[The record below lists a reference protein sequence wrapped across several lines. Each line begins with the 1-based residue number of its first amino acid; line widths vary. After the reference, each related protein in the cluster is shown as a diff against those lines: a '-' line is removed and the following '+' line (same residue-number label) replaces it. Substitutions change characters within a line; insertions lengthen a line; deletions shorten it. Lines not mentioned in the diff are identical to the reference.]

1 VIEAERELLRA
12 LLALDEVE
20 RPEPFVKRALELVV
34 EAVDARLGYLALG
47 PDPAGPRPGWWA
59 TVGSSSPEQVRAQLS
74 GAILAEVLR
83 TGRVVVTHNAL
94 SDERFRDSESVRRNA
109 IEVVVAVPVGPGG
122 GARPD
127 GVLVVQGGIPPG
139 PDAVERLSL
148 VGRQLAPL
156 AERLQWRT
164 RWEDD
169 DPTLPTRARLD
180 ASRIVGRSAAI
191 AKVLEGVSVV
201 APTRVSVLLEGP
213 TGTGKTELARVIH
226 LAGPAPDGPFVVVD
240 CTMLRP
246 ERAAADLFGA
256 RKGSWTGLTEDRAGL
271 VEAADGGTLFLD
283 EIGELA
289 TDVQA
294 QLLLFL
300 QEGRFRRVGEVRER
314 HARVR
319 TIAATQRDLDAEVE
333 AGRFRADLVHR
344 IAQWRMH
351 VPALRERVED
361 IGLIACALIPE
372 EAEALGVSH
381 RPLTPAATTWLERQP
396 WPGNVRDLRNV
407 VRAGLLRANAE
418 HAAAITTAHLGR
430 ESAIEPEEPASDDL
444 RAAQA
449 AFRRAHVERI
459 LASEGGHIT
468 RAARR
473 LGISRTHLHEILRPL
488 SGPPDT
494 PAPNRP
500 SDPTPDGAAG

>member
-1 VIEAERELLRA
+1 MIEAERELLRA
-12 LLALDEVE
+12 LVALDEVE

-47 PDPAGPRPGWWA
+47 PDPAGPQPGWWA
-59 TVGSSSPEQVRAQLS
+59 TVGAASPEQVRAQLS

-83 TGRVVVTHNAL
+83 TGQPVVTTNAS
-94 SDERFRDSESVRRNA
+94 SDERFRDRESVRRNA
-109 IEVVVAVPVGPGG
+109 IEVVIAVPVGTSGS
-122 GARPD
+122 APD
-127 GVLVVQGGIPPG
+127 GVLVVQGGLPPG
-139 PDAVERLSL
+139 PGAVERLAL
-148 VGRQLAPL
+148 VGRQLGPL
-156 AERLQWRT
+156 AERLAWRT
-164 RWEDD
+164 RWEED
-169 DPTLPTRARLD
+169 DPTLPIRARLD
-180 ASRIVGRSAAI
+180 AGRIVGRSHAI
-191 AKVLEGVSVV
+191 ARVLEGVAVV

-226 LAGPAPDGPFVVVD
+226 LAGPCLDGPFVVVD

-256 RKGSWTGLTEDRAGL
+256 RKGSWTGLNEDRAGL

-319 TIAATQRDLDAEVE
+319 TIAATQRDLDVEVD
-333 AGRFRADLVHR
+333 AGRFRADLIHR
-344 IAQWRMH
+344 IAQWRQH
-351 VPALRERVED
+351 VPPLRERVED
-361 IGLIACALIPE
+361 ISLIAHALVPE
-372 EAEALGVSH
+372 EAELLGVPP
-381 RPLTPAATTWLERQP
+381 RPLSPAATTWLERQP

-407 VRAGLLRANAE
+407 VRAGLLRANAD
-418 HAAAITTAHLGR
+418 HASAITVAHLAR
-430 ESAIEPEEPASDDL
+430 DAVIEPDGPAPDDL
-444 RAAQA
+444 RSAQA
-449 AFRRAHVERI
+449 AFRRAHVERV
-459 LASEGGHIT
+459 LTAESGNIT

-494 PAPNRP
+494 PAANRP
-500 SDPTPDGAAG
+500 LDPTPEVPPR